1 MSLKHKNTSKWS
13 KQQAIYA
20 KYSDRAREQ
29 VQEQLEISKQLTQRV
44 KEFEVAD
51 SEDENIQSNN
61 TEEAA
66 INNALNKN
74 GLLVN
79 NPWMKMMSGVGES
92 KEQADNSAAQTEGG
106 DYSRPGA
113 FVDHNELKTAQQK
126 MNDLADDD
134 DSEFGDDLIDK
145 SELTDVVNILKDDED
160 EEDEK
165 KPADVSISKVKLPV
179 QFESNKQPKKKQ
191 KLESK
196 EKQVEKIEKLTEPV
210 KENNIKLPKVATEL
224 DKPKTETAE
233 SKKAVINNREKGLQH
248 NLTISEAFADDDVIE
263 EFRAEK
269 VNLSITKFEI
279 NYFYFY
285 FQTIESNN

>member
-29 VQEQLEISKQLTQRV
+29 VQEQLELSKQLTQRV

-92 KEQADNSAAQTEGG
+92 KEQADASAAQTEGG

-145 SELTDVVNILKDDED
+145 SELTDVVNILKDNDED

-165 KPADVSISKVKLPV
+165 KPDDSISKVKLPV
-179 QFESNKQPKKKQ
+179 QFESNKQPKKKP
-191 KLESK
+191 KLEHK
-196 EKQVEKIEKLTEPV
+196 EKEIEKPIEPVQV

-233 SKKAVINNREKGLQH
+233 SKKAVSNNREKGLQH

-269 VNLSITKFEI
+269 VN
-279 NYFYFY
+279 FYFNK
-285 FQTIESNN
+285 FWKKLIESLTILLLKI